1 MIILIGNMMREDI
14 QEGSKST
21 ILSQSEQDERVETK
35 NTIMSV
41 KIKDLR
47 LIEAKIEKEL
57 KGREENKTEM
67 TVKVQEKMTKNMK
80 EETRRKWTMIK
91 RSSGDSIDHFK
102 EKLRKEKKGEKIKG
116 KKRDQKF
123 AHRNVRKED
132 LRKER
137 IKKKLKGTIEKKRG
151 TIVKE
156 NRVGLLKT
164 NKKSMKNMKEVR
176 CTSLKIEDITSKKTI
191 REGNKE
197 KTKNIQELTNL
208 NIKISRSRLTMF
220 VVSKLVKRGI
230 NFTL

>member
-1 MIILIGNMMREDI
+1 
-14 QEGSKST
+14 
-21 ILSQSEQDERVETK
+21 
-35 NTIMSV
+35 MSA

-47 LIEAKIEKEL
+47 LLEAKIEKEL
-57 KGREENKTEM
+57 KKREENKTEM
-67 TVKVQEKMTKNMK
+67 TVKIQEKMTKNMK

-102 EKLRKEKKGEKIKG
+102 EKLRKEKKGERIKG

-123 AHRNVRKED
+123 AHRNVSKED

-137 IKKKLKGTIEKKRG
+137 IKKKLKGTIEKKRE

-164 NKKSMKNMKEVR
+164 NKKSMKNMKEVL